1 MLYYT
6 LLSLHILGACIWTG
20 GHLVLA
26 VSILPQAWR
35 ERRAS
40 LLTDFEQP
48 YERIGMPALGVQIVT
63 GLWLAYH
70 SLGSPS
76 HWFADSG
83 PAHAVQFK
91 LALLAAT
98 FALALHARLRV
109 IPRLRDE
116 TVPVLGWHIIG
127 VTTLS
132 LLFVITGVSLRLGGY
147 PLFIH

>member
-6 LLSLHILGACIWTG
+6 LLSFHILGACIWTG

-26 VSILPQAWR
+26 VTILPRAWR
-35 ERRAS
+35 EHNADRLRA
-40 LLTDFEQP
+40 FEQP
-48 YERIGMPALGVQIVT
+48 YERIGMPALAVQIVT

-70 SLGSPS
+70 KLGSLS

-98 FALALHARLRV
+98 FALALHARFRV
-109 IPRLRDE
+109 IPRLRDDN
-116 TVPVLGWHIIG
+116 VPVLGFHIIG
-127 VTTLS
+127 VTLLS
-132 LLFVITGVSLRLGGY
+132 LLFVIAGVSLRLGGY
-147 PLFIH
+147 PLFN